1 MLNLLKDFDQK
12 KSDNFYPKFLNTLRS
27 KYDPG
32 GKICSQGAKCVNTP
46 NLYTTDIEWFK
57 QIPED

>member
-1 MLNLLKDFDQK
+1 MIFIQK
-12 KSDNFYPKFLNTLRS
+12 FFNTLRP

-32 GKICSQGAKCVNTP
+32 GKICSQGAKCFNTP
-46 NLYTTDIEWFK
+46 NLYTNDIEWFK

>member
-1 MLNLLKDFDQK
+1 MIFIQK
-12 KSDNFYPKFLNTLRS
+12 FFNTLRP

-32 GKICSQGAKCVNTP
+32 GKICSQGAKCFNTP
-46 NLYTTDIEWFK
+46 NLYTTDVEWFK